1 MPKIHLNPYSLSKI
15 LKTKKNKK
23 IVLVHGV
30 FDLVHL
36 GHIQYFNEAKKHGDI
51 LVVSLTGDK
60 FVKKGINKPHYDQ
73 YQRSKVLSSLSA
85 VDYVTISDDFHA
97 AKVIQILKP
106 NYYVKGPDY
115 AKKEGDVAGNLKREV
130 SVLKKNKG
138 KFLTT
143 SGEQFSSSKLIND
156 YLIHDDFP
164 KSNLIRKFKHKI
176 SQIKFLDDYKKTLK
190 EVKNKKILVI
200 GEVIFDQ
207 YNYVSP
213 LGQPSKENILAVSS
227 KKKEI
232 YYGGVLPVIK
242 NISQICSKIDFVTLY
257 NNKKIKNQIKN
268 FLGKKIKCNLF
279 YNKDYIDIYKSRYVN
294 INTFSKI
301 FEVYNFQNDDIKN
314 SLIEKFLLKNIKKYD
329 HVIVCD
335 FGHGLI
341 NKKLAEIIS
350 KKSKSLAINVQT
362 NAGNRGFN
370 LFTKYNKA
378 NFLCLDEPEFRLGF
392 QDKTTNLKKLIN
404 RASKKYQDIMVTRGI
419 YGLILKK
426 KKKPIVELS
435 ALSRGGVDTMGAGD
449 SAYSYASVFSK
460 YCKNHKLVSLVAA
473 IAGALKINIV
483 GHRKFIDID
492 DIYKSIITLTK

>member
-1 MPKIHLNPYSLSKI
+1 MSKIHLNPYSLSKI
-15 LKTKKNKK
+15 LKTKKNIK

-97 AKVIQILKP
+97 SKVIQILKP

-115 AKKEGDVAGNLKREV
+115 AKKEGDVAGNLKREL

-164 KSNLIRKFKHKI
+164 KSNLIRKFIKKI

-268 FLGKKIKCNLF
+268 FLGKKIKCNFF
-279 YNKDYIDIYKSRYVN
+279 YKKNYIDIYKSRYVN

-392 QDKTTNLKKLIN
+392 QDKTTNLKKLIS